1 MATKN
6 DITGDSLISKTN
18 SEAYR
23 NNYDA
28 IFGKKGKKNEQR
40 TGLYDGAVEQSG
52 GINGK
57 AYQGQPRVSDQE
69 EDAYPHDRVPPD
81 CNH

>member
-6 DITGDSLISKTN
+6 DITGDSLISRT

-28 IFGKKGKKNEQR
+28 IFGKKEKNNDKR
-40 TGLYDGAVEQSG
+40 TGCVSGETDGQTRNNSLETET
-52 GINGK
+52 NRK
-57 AYQGQPRVSDQE
+57 T
-69 EDAYPHDRVPPD
+69 
-81 CNH
+81 

>member
-28 IFGKKGKKNEQR
+28 IFGKKGKKYEQR
-40 TGLYDGAVEQSG
+40 TGRVDEQVESSG
-52 GINGK
+52 DKTSKDPLSENG
-57 AYQGQPRVSDQE
+57 
-69 EDAYPHDRVPPD
+69 
-81 CNH
+81 

>member
-23 NNYDA
+23 NNYDL
-28 IFGKKGKKNEQR
+28 IFGKGKNNVKR
-40 TGLYDGAVEQSG
+40 TGCNDGTMGNGSG
-52 GINGK
+52 GN
-57 AYQGQPRVSDQE
+57 DQME
-69 EDAYPHDRVPPD
+69 AEDAYPHDRVPSD
-81 CNH
+81 CQH

>member
-28 IFGKKGKKNEQR
+28 IFGKKGNKNEQR
-40 TGLYDGAVEQSG
+40 TGCNDGTMGNGSG
-52 GINGK
+52 GNDK
-57 AYQGQPRVSDQE
+57 MEAE
-69 EDAYPHDRVPPD
+69 NAYPHDRVPPD

>member
-23 NNYDA
+23 NNYDL
-28 IFGKKGKKNEQR
+28 IFGKGKNNVKR
-40 TGLYDGAVEQSG
+40 TGLHDGTVEQSS
-52 GINGK
+52 GISGE
-57 AYQGQPRVSDQE
+57 AYQGQPRVSDE
-69 EDAYPHDRVPPD
+69 AEDTSAHDRVPSD
-81 CNH
+81 CQH